1 MEIVNNKFR
10 NPASNQRLL
19 RALFFEETGADKS
32 TVLYTLKDIDH
43 LGFPSFYRLYME
55 LDDPTEWKVA
65 QELTDGWEH
74 WEMLCACTWFKPY
87 VTRWRKELELR
98 MKSQALHRIKTEA
111 KTGSKESFG
120 ANKYLLEK
128 GWEPKESRG
137 RGRPSKD
144 EVSRAAHELARADN
158 QLSEDFK
165 RLGLN

>member
-1 MEIVNNKFR
+1 METVNKFR

-32 TVLYTLKDIDH
+32 TVLYTLKDVDH
-43 LGFPSFYRLYME
+43 QGFPSLYRLYME

-65 QELTDGWEH
+65 QELMDGWEH
-74 WEMLCACTWFKPY
+74 WEILCNCTWFKPY
-87 VTRWRKELELR
+87 IARWRKELELR
-98 MKSQALHRIKTEA
+98 MKSQALVRIKAEA

-128 GWEPKESRG
+128 GWEPKSG
-137 RGRPSKD
+137 SSRGRPSKD
-144 EVSRAAHELARADN
+144 EITKAANEIARADS

-165 RLGLN
+165 RLGLQ